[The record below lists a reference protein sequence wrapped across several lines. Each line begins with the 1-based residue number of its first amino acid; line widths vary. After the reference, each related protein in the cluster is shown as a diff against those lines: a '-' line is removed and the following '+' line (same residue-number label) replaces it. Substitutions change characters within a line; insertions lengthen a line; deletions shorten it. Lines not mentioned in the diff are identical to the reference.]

1 MVEIG
6 GTETVYLACGAT
18 DMRKEIDGLAGLV
31 EQHFKLDP
39 FSRAMFVFCSKDKS
53 KIKILQW
60 DKNGFWLY
68 YKRLERGRFRWPQ
81 NADELKEISGREFRW
96 LLDGLSLEQPQ
107 AHKAVNARFSS

>member
-6 GTETVYLACGAT
+6 GTDTIYLACGAT
-18 DMRKEIDGLAGLV
+18 DMRKAIDGLAGMV

-39 FSRAMFVFCSKDKS
+39 FSRGMFVFCSKDKS

-81 NADELKEISGREFRW
+81 NPDEVKEISGREFRW

>member
-6 GTETVYLACGAT
+6 GTDTVYLACGAT

-53 KIKILQW
+53 KRPLVRAAPPYYNASASSSPIYH
-60 DKNGFWLY
+60 NGALHSSRVTHLY
-68 YKRLERGRFRWPQ
+68 LPT
-81 NADELKEISGREFRW
+81 L
-96 LLDGLSLEQPQ
+96 
-107 AHKAVNARFSS
+107 H